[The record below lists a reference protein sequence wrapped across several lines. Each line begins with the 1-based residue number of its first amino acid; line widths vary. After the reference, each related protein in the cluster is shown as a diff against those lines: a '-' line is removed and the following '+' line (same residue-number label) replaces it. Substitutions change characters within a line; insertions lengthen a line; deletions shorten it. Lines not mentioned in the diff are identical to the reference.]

1 MLSIL
6 RKIFNFLRDNF
17 YAEQNNWIVW
27 TPFLFGTGIGFYYL
41 LPNEPNYWLSLAVLE
56 IVLFVF
62 YLLRYKNLHIFFI
75 ALLCIICGFINA
87 QMHSIYQS
95 KKVKFTED
103 KTTYLQGQ
111 ITEIT
116 YNQKLKDRLLL
127 KDVSDFDN
135 KLQGN
140 YRITISQK
148 ESDLQINQCVELV
161 ATVFPPSPIQ
171 IMNGFQLDRKYF
183 YNSLS
188 GIGYSDS
195 EVFVI
200 DCPQNIKKSSF
211 SGRLN
216 KVRKNI
222 TNDISKILPYDEAG
236 VVDAILIGEKTLIPN
251 DINENYRNSGLA
263 HFLSV
268 SGLHLGSI
276 AGLAFFLIRFLLSLS
291 TYITL
296 RYDIKKISAFV
307 AIIVSALYLL
317 ISGMEIPAQRAFIM
331 TTVVL
336 IGVIFNRQAISLR
349 MISFAAFVLLL
360 IKPYSLISISFQMS
374 FAAVMALIAFYERYG
389 NKIHFW
395 NMNKNFIQR
404 AVFYL
409 IGIVLCDLV
418 ASLATTPFAIYHF
431 HRIAT
436 YTSLGNLL
444 AGPLIGLYLMP
455 MILVCLITL
464 PLGLSYYPIKLL
476 GYGVNILNYITEY
489 VAHLPNS
496 VITFNGMPFW
506 GFILIIFGGY
516 WLCAWQQNWR
526 KLGFIPVIIGFLS
539 LFTVSSPDIVFSEKG
554 KDFALRDNHGFMR
567 IITPNTN
574 NFLKKIWN
582 EHFDIPKS
590 NKKTKKKINQIYD
603 GNLYEPDFI
612 DLKCDTEKCIYKN
625 KISLYK
631 KGFIKINNKDIDNKS
646 GGYIYLNKDIK
657 YKPLRNINN
666 NRIWHKRG

>member
-1 MLSIL
+1 MISFL
-6 RKIFNFLRDNF
+6 RKIFNFIKENF
-17 YAEQNNWIVW
+17 FAEQNNWIVW
-27 TPFLFGTGIGFYYL
+27 IPFLFGIGIGIYYL
-41 LPNEPNYWLSLAVLE
+41 LPFEPHYWLSLAVLE
-56 IVLFVF
+56 IVLFIF

-75 ALLCIICGFINA
+75 AILCIVCGFINA
-87 QMHSIYQS
+87 QMHSVYQS
-95 KKVKFTED
+95 KKVKFTEE
-103 KTTYLQGQ
+103 KTTYLQGR
-111 ITEIT
+111 ITEIS
-116 YNQKLKDRLLL
+116 YNQNLKERILLEN
-127 KDVSDFDN
+127 VADFDN
-135 KLQGN
+135 KLLGN
-140 YRITISQK
+140 YRITTSQK
-148 ESDLQINQCVELV
+148 KSDLTINQCVELV
-161 ATVFPPSPIQ
+161 ATVFPPTPIQ
-171 IMNGFQLDRKYF
+171 VMNGFQLDRKYF
-183 YNSLS
+183 YESLS

-195 EVFVI
+195 EIFII
-200 DCPQNIKKSSF
+200 DCPQINKSSF

-222 TNDISKILPYDEAG
+222 TDDISKILAPDIAG
-236 VVDAILIGEKTLIPN
+236 VIDAILIGEKTLIPN
-251 DINENYRNSGLA
+251 NINENYRNSGLA

-276 AGLAFFLIRFLLSLS
+276 AGLVFFFIRFLLSLS

-296 RYDIKKISAFV
+296 HYDIKKISAFF
-307 AIIVSALYLL
+307 AIVVSAFYLL

-374 FAAVMALIAFYERYG
+374 FAAVMALIAFYEKFG

-395 NMNKNFIQR
+395 NMNKNIIQR
-404 AVFYL
+404 AIFYL

-418 ASLATTPFAIYHF
+418 ASLATAPFAIYHF

-444 AGPLIGLYLMP
+444 AGPLIGIYLMP

-464 PLGLSYYPIKLL
+464 PLGLSYYPIKFL
-476 GYGVNILNYITEY
+476 GYGVKLLNDITEY

-496 VITFNGMPFW
+496 VIIFDGMPFW

-526 KLGFIPVIIGFLS
+526 KLGFIPIIIGFLS
-539 LFTVSSPDIVFSEKG
+539 IFTISSPDVIFSENG
-554 KDFALRDNHGFMR
+554 KDFAVKDNYGNTR

-574 NFLKKIWN
+574 SFLQKIWN
-582 EHFDIPKS
+582 ENFDIPKS
-590 NKKTKKKINQIYD
+590 NKKTKKKIKQIYD

-612 DLKCDTEKCIYKN
+612 ELKCDTEVCSYKN
-625 KISLYK
+625 KVHLNK
-631 KGFIKINNKDIDNKS
+631 NGNIKINNKDIDNKS

-657 YKPLRNINN
+657 YKPLRNINIH
-666 NRIWHKRG
+666 RIWNKRG